1 MTIQR
6 GRRVLYTR
14 QQQMKHEL
22 IGLVIGSIFLLVGV
36 AFLFNHAVE
45 GKTEATDSAAVA
57 VETNGA
63 ANPLSAATTNTASAV
78 PAVNPVVSATADIV
92 QTTIPNN
99 TPAPVNP
106 PPPIAETKAD
116 SAKSE
121 PMMVAAAAITE
132 TNTAIATSPPIAPT
146 GNDTKPAES
155 AVSNATAS
163 SVPVVTM
170 TATDTTEASPSS
182 ETVTDQ
188 DPSVEEKITTSES
201 GWIYAGQFNEG
212 RWEEKALA
220 IGDQLPEAGQQYAL
234 KWDSIVR
241 AAPPG
246 RNSGGKM
253 SKALANIG
261 AGQKVTVLEVKNSGS
276 KGHIWLKIVQ

>member
-45 GKTEATDSAAVA
+45 GKTESTDPAA
-57 VETNGA
+57 VETNA
-63 ANPLSAATTNTASAV
+63 AASPLSVAATNTAPAV
-78 PAVNPVVSATADIV
+78 PAVNPDVSTTPDNAQTA
-92 QTTIPNN
+92 IPNM
-99 TPAPVNP
+99 PAPVNLP
-106 PPPIAETKAD
+106 PVAETKAD
-116 SAKSE
+116 SAKSD
-121 PMMVAAAAITE
+121 PIVLAATAVTE

-146 GNDTKPAES
+146 GNDNKFAES
-155 AVSNATAS
+155 AVSNATSSSAS
-163 SVPVVTM
+163 VVTM
-170 TATDTTEASPSS
+170 ATTDTKEASPST
-182 ETVTDQ
+182 ETVTTQ
-188 DPSVEEKITTSES
+188 DPSVEEKITLGKS

-220 IGDQLPEAGQQYAL
+220 IGAQFPEAGQQYAL

-276 KGHIWLKIVQ
+276 KGHIWLKIAQ

>member
-45 GKTEATDSAAVA
+45 GKTESTDPAA
-57 VETNGA
+57 VETNA
-63 ANPLSAATTNTASAV
+63 AASPLSVATTNTAPAV
-78 PAVNPVVSATADIV
+78 PAVNPVVSATPDIV

-106 PPPIAETKAD
+106 PPVAETKAD
-116 SAKSE
+116 STKSE
-121 PMMVAAAAITE
+121 PMVVAASAVTE
-132 TNTAIATSPPIAPT
+132 TNTAIATSPPIAPA
-146 GNDTKPAES
+146 GNDNKSAES
-155 AVSNATAS
+155 AVSNATS
-163 SVPVVTM
+163 SSAPVVTM
-170 TATDTTEASPSS
+170 AATDTTEASPST
-182 ETVTDQ
+182 ETITTQ
-188 DPSVEEKITTSES
+188 DPSVEEKITLGKS

-220 IGDQLPEAGQQYAL
+220 IGAQLPEAGQQYAL

-261 AGQKVTVLEVKNSGS
+261 AGQKVTVLEVKDSGS
-276 KGHIWLKIVQ
+276 KGHIWLKIAQ